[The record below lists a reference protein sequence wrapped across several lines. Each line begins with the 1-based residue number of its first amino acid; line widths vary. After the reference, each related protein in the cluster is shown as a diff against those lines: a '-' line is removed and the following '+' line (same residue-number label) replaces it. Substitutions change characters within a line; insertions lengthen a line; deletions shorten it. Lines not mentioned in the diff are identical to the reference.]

1 MLLAANPHLASRLA
15 VLGASDAYEMYRG
28 EKERSAHLSQ
38 KISDMRERNHSVDTE
53 IMSATHGDGLGGG
66 TGRSRA
72 AISRSSTPATVFTS
86 EGADGVT
93 MMDVAVAGGECLSRA
108 TDLRPLVL
116 ARPLRGET
124 SVELANTHAG
134 ASLASRRLNDEQ
146 CEGGENVDEDEDE
159 EGDGEGDGDGD
170 GDVDEDEDE
179 EGDGDGDACFA
190 VRREPYSCPLS
201 IAIAMLDILLRK
213 SPRSLAVT
221 QGIAEVVG
229 LVRVLAHSSQQA

>member
-159 EGDGEGDGDGD
+159 EGDG
-170 GDVDEDEDE
+170 
-179 EGDGDGDACFA
+179 DGDAYFA
-190 VRREPYSCPLS
+190 VRREPDSCPLS